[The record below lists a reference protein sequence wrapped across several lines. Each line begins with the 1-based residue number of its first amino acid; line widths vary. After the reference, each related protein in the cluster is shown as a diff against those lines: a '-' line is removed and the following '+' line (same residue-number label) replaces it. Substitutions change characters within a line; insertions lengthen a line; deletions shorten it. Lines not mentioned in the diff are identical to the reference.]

1 MAKSFPSM
9 VAMPGVEAGLADALI
24 LGLMGT
30 GPQPW
35 LMFCDGRPAVPR
47 VVSFVYGVYRCFW
60 GIEKSQIRN
69 WMIRARDQ
77 GRY

>member
-30 GPQPW
+30 GPQPS
-35 LMFCDGRPAVPR
+35 LMFCDGRPAVQELFPLSM
-47 VVSFVYGVYRCFW
+47 VFIDVFGVL
-60 GIEKSQIRN
+60 RN
-69 WMIRARDQ
+69 HRLETE
-77 GRY
+77 